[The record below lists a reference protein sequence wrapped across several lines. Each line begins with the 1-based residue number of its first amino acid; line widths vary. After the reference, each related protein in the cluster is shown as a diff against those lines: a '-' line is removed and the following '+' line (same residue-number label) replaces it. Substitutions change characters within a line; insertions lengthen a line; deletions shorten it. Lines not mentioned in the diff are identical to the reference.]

1 MKSKTI
7 ITYIVLSVI
16 IFAMLCG
23 GSLKIGPLT
32 LRNYVT
38 VFLMLYS
45 FLNRSYLSKN
55 DVIGKYLIFFT
66 VAIFCTVLNGDAFN
80 MSFWTG
86 TVISYFLP
94 SFIVYYATLEFCNKN
109 EEGGLEISNVLF
121 VLFVI
126 NAFITILQYYSNPIG
141 WAIARTLS
149 SGDLQSET
157 VLEMYGGSDNF
168 VGIAVAAGLFGYVTG
183 NGYFIGTYAPISSKL
198 SFNTNKILLILGFLV
213 MAIGA
218 YAAFATQERMAL
230 LVVLCNVACVFFYN
244 SHNSKSSNFLIII
257 SVLCAVAYI
266 SNNITD
272 YGRFSADTDNSDREQ
287 LYIAFNSFLKTDA
300 AWLGSWSEYNSHFRG
315 LNQHNTFMDEITRY
329 GIVGLIPFVI
339 LFWKV
344 ARFSITH
351 LFKARKYK
359 LHTMYIYAS
368 ATLLYLLYSMTHGT
382 GLQSGDVMF
391 WLLFA
396 VLVHE
401 SNKNQQ
407 VKRTF

>member
-1 MKSKTI
+1 MKSRTI
-7 ITYIVLSVI
+7 LTYIILSVI

-45 FLNRSYLSKN
+45 FFNRSYLIKN
-55 DVIGKYLIFFT
+55 NVIGKYILFFA
-66 VAIFCTVLNGDAFN
+66 VAIFCTILNGDAGN
-80 MSFWTG
+80 MTFWTG

-94 SFIVYYATLEFCNKN
+94 SFIIYYATLEYCNKN
-109 EEGGLEISNVLF
+109 EKGDLHISNVLF
-121 VLFVI
+121 VLFIV
-126 NAFITILQYYSNPIG
+126 NALITILQYYSNPIG

-149 SGDLQSET
+149 SGDLQSDAI
-157 VLEMYGGSDNF
+157 LEMYGGSDSF

-183 NGYFIGTYAPISSKL
+183 NGYFIGSYAPISSKH
-198 SFNTNKILLILGFLV
+198 SFSANKVLLIFGFLV

-230 LVVLCNVACVFFYN
+230 LVVLCNVAFVFFYN
-244 SHNSKSSNFLIII
+244 SQNSKSSNFLIVVAI
-257 SVLCAVAYI
+257 LCAVAYI
-266 SNNITD
+266 SDNITD
-272 YGRFSADTDNSDREQ
+272 YGRFTAETDNSDREQ
-287 LYIAFNSFLKTDA
+287 LYDAFNSFIKTDS
-300 AWLGSWSEYNSHFRG
+300 AWLGSWNEYNSHFRG

-329 GIVGLIPFVI
+329 GFFGLIPFVL
-339 LFWKV
+339 LFWNV
-344 ARFSITH
+344 AKFSITH
-351 LFKARKYK
+351 FFMARKNK

-396 VLVHE
+396 VLAHE

-407 VKRTF
+407 VKRNL